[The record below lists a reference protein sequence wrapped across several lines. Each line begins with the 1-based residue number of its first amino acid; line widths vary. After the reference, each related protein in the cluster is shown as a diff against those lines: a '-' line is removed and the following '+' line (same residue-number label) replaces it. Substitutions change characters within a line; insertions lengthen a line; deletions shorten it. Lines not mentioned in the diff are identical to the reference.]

1 MKKAIAEKWVK
12 ALRSGK
18 FEQAEGFLKRFDSN
32 DKPSHCCLGVLC
44 ELYNNTMRKN
54 KKKTI
59 SIEGI
64 YLPIEV
70 QKWAGMKSPDGGGI
84 TIEDIDNRIGGIIYT
99 NLASMNDLGKTF
111 GTISKT
117 IEQNFETL

>member
-12 ALRSGK
+12 ALRSGEFK
-18 FEQAEGFLKRFDSN
+18 QGHGVLRYYDTKNQPE
-32 DKPSHCCLGVLC
+32 HCCLGVLC

-59 SIEGI
+59 SIQGI

-70 QKWAGMKSPDGGGI
+70 QKWAGMKSHDGGGI
-84 TIEDIDNRIGGIIYT
+84 TIEDIDNGIGIIYT

-117 IEQNFETL
+117 IEQNVETL